1 MVANKVT
8 FIWMFKFI
16 LLVIIFASLSLFTG
30 CNLDNAQEEKLDA
43 LPIEMQSANEAE
55 NTEENAAENAE
66 ENTTDHTARELNL
79 LVDGKELDQT
89 PVFLKEPVTYE
100 VAVAVSWNKE
110 ITDTHNVTLN
120 VADYTGVKDL
130 KLSLK
135 SLNQYMG
142 HLHEYQY
149 VVEKNADTAYLFYI
163 NNELLFYDEVRL
175 KDNYP
180 FCEENVAFE
189 IIETNEYVGKQSQVY
204 KAFNTILIQYLDG
217 ENWYIDVL
225 DSEMVKLDQIEIPES
240 FKFEFLTYSMM
251 GEALNYVIGGEL
263 DGQLKILALPCRYK
277 NYDGYHVTY
286 NLMEENIHKVYVN
299 GENKEEK
306 NYLVDSNGLG
316 VSFFFEKQGYV
327 LYSNNNRVALYLDE
341 LGSQTDRYRQCYSLG
356 NQYLFVKEGITI
368 DTVMSMD
375 GQFDKNHGLTH
386 INMLNGL
393 YGSVKLDSQGRFH
406 YLDEESMDMVVLDK
420 AYDEIYRIPIPNEYQ
435 TEIQRDIQNAEYS
448 WSPLEDG
455 FVLNDQKSIIYYS
468 FSKQDFFRISHGME
482 YGIRFKDSGVY
493 LVQEQIQKFNE
504 RTMAFEI
511 VFTDVFHES
520 GVIYGG
526 HNFILDGFAYYND
539 NPIFVSSI
547 EEELKNNPCFKPM
560 SAVPDLYYLEEKA
573 MILRTK
579 PFDDKELIQLEAT
592 GFIGIKDGNVFN
604 ALVPI
609 KVREFDVNSYGIL
622 YTGYNDEQYAYYY
635 DFASGLSYTLNDQD
649 PCESLTLINKN
660 AYIVTQEDKITCYD
674 IEATMAS
681 DTGVVIHSLD
691 MTSIDTNLKGRRM
704 WLDDNEKELVVYNSV
719 YWKAFTYVL
728 DASLSKVIDG
738 SKLQYETITEDAI
751 ILDALGYIV
760 SRDLKTV
767 EDRIFHYD
775 LSFNEELY
783 YNGYL
788 LSTRSYDGPG
798 ESYLVSINSEPV
810 DMFDENLD
818 YTIEIGRAYSEF
830 LIVIDHVEKKVDVL
844 GVYKNGVDYK
854 RESDGLYY
862 RGVGETEY
870 QFYPIRENSKVNLY
884 RAKRT

>member
-1 MVANKVT
+1 MEVDKS
-8 FIWMFKFI
+8 I
-16 LLVIIFASLSLFTG
+16 LRFMCKLSLLISIFVILLFTG
-30 CNLDNAQEEKLDA
+30 CNVENPQVEELDSI
-43 LPIEMQSANEAE
+43 PIEVQSEDE
-55 NTEENAAENAE
+55 EETVEEHTEEHTEENMAV
-66 ENTTDHTARELNL
+66 NTTGILNL
-79 LVDGKELDQT
+79 LADGKELNQM

-120 VADYTGVKDL
+120 IADYTGVKDL
-130 KLSLK
+130 KLTLK
-135 SLNQYMG
+135 SLNQYMD

-149 VVEKNADTAYLFYI
+149 AVEKNADTAYLFYI
-163 NNELLFYDEVRL
+163 DNERLFYDEVRL

-189 IIETNEYVGKQSQVY
+189 IIETNEYVGKQAQVY
-204 KAFNTILIQYLDG
+204 KAFNTILIQYLEG
-217 ENWYIDVL
+217 EHWYIDVL
-225 DSEMVKLDQIEIPES
+225 DSEMVKLDQIEVPEA

-251 GEALNYVIGGEL
+251 AEELNYVLGGEF
-263 DGQLKILALPCRYK
+263 DGQLKIFALPCRYK
-277 NYDGYHVTY
+277 NYDGYHITY
-286 NLMEENIHKVYVN
+286 SLMEEDRHKVYVN

-306 NYLVDSNGLG
+306 NNLVDRNVLH
-316 VSFFFEKQGYV
+316 VAYFFEKNGYV
-327 LYSNNNRVALYLDE
+327 LYSNNGRVALYLDE
-341 LGSQTDRYRQCYSLG
+341 LGLQTDRYRQCYSLG
-356 NQYLFVKEGITI
+356 NQYLFVKEGNTI

-420 AYDEIYRIPIPNEYQ
+420 AYDETYRIPIPDEYL
-435 TEIQRDIQNAEYS
+435 TEIKRDLKNAQHS

-455 FVLNDQKSIIYYS
+455 FVLLDQKSIIYYS

-609 KVREFDVNSYGIL
+609 KVREFDVNSNGIL

-635 DFASGLSYTLNDQD
+635 DFATGITFTLNDQA
-649 PCESLTLINKN
+649 PCESLTLMNEN
-660 AYIVTQEDKITCYD
+660 AYIVTQKDMITCYD

-681 DTGVVIHSLD
+681 NTGVVPHSLN
-691 MTSIDTNLKGRRM
+691 MTSVDPNLENRSIR
-704 WLDDNEKELVVYNSV
+704 LDDNNKELVVYNTTHSN
-719 YWKAFTYVL
+719 AFTYVL
-728 DASLSKVIDG
+728 DASLSNVIDG
-738 SKLQYETITEDAI
+738 SKLQYETITDDAI
-751 ILDALGYIV
+751 ILDALGYII
-760 SRDLKTV
+760 SRDLKTF
-767 EDRIFHYD
+767 EDRIFYYD
-775 LSFNEELY
+775 LSFNVELNY
-783 YNGYL
+783 KGYL
-788 LSTRSYDGPG
+788 LNTRAYDGPG
-798 ESYLVSINSEPV
+798 ESYIVSINSEPV
-810 DMFDENLD
+810 DMFDETLD
-818 YTIEIGRAYSEF
+818 YTIEIGRAYSEY

-844 GVYKNGVDYK
+844 GVYRNGVEYK
-854 RESDGLYY
+854 RETDGLYY